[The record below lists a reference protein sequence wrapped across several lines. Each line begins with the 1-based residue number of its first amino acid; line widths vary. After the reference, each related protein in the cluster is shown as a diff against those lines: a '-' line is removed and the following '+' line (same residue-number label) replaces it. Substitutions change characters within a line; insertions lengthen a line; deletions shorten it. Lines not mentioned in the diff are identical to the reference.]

1 MHYED
6 LMRKGIECNDSCKRM
21 AYFAVFQ
28 ISNYGNIIGRT
39 SKPFTPVL
47 GETYE
52 IVTPHYKYLAE
63 QVQSTPPVVAFH
75 YEGKGY
81 KQWGIN

>member
-1 MHYED
+1 
-6 LMRKGIECNDSCKRM
+6 MREGMSSSDSCKRL
-21 AYFAVFQ
+21 AYFTAFQ

-39 SKPFTPVL
+39 SKPFTPLL

-63 QVQSTPPVVAFH
+63 
-75 YEGKGY
+75 
-81 KQWGIN
+81 